1 MQNEVRKMQNEV
13 IVTSVARNLKEL
25 RESNRKTLADVAGTI
40 GLSMSYISMI
50 EDGKR
55 SLNIEVAAEMAKIYR
70 TNIDVIYQLYR
81 QSKKEAG

>member
-1 MQNEVRKMQNEV
+1 MQNEV

-25 RESNRKTLADVAGTI
+25 RESNRKTLADVAGVI
-40 GLSMSYISMI
+40 GLSMSYISML
-50 EDGKR
+50 ENGKR
-55 SLNIEVAAEMAKIYR
+55 SLNIEVAAELAKIYR

>member
-1 MQNEVRKMQNEV
+1 MQKEV
-13 IVTSVARNLKEL
+13 IVTSVVRNLKEL
-25 RESNRKTLADVAGTI
+25 RESNRKTLADVAGVI

-70 TNIDVIYQLYR
+70 AYIDENIID
-81 QSKKEAG
+81 KAFFFN

>member
-1 MQNEVRKMQNEV
+1 MQNEV

-25 RESNRKTLADVAGTI
+25 RESNRKTLADVAGVI

-55 SLNIEVAAEMAKIYR
+55 SLNIEVAAELAKIYR
-70 TNIDVIYQLYR
+70 TNIDIIYRLYQ
-81 QSKKEAG
+81 QSKEGREVV

>member
-1 MQNEVRKMQNEV
+1 MQNEV

-25 RESNRKTLADVAGTI
+25 RESNRKTLADVAGVI

-55 SLNIEVAAEMAKIYR
+55 SLNIEVAAEMAKIYK
-70 TNIDVIYQLYR
+70 TNIDVIYRLYR
-81 QSKKEAG
+81 QSKKEVG

>member
-1 MQNEVRKMQNEV
+1 MQNEV

-25 RESNRKTLADVAGTI
+25 RESNRKTLADVAGVI

-55 SLNIEVAAEMAKIYR
+55 SLNIEVAAELAKIYR
-70 TNIDVIYQLYR
+70 TNIDIIYRLYQ
-81 QSKKEAG
+81 QSKKEVG

>member
-1 MQNEVRKMQNEV
+1 MQKEV

-25 RESNRKTLADVAGTI
+25 RESNRKTLADVAGVI

-55 SLNIEVAAEMAKIYR
+55 SLNIEVAAELAKIYR
-70 TNIDVIYQLYR
+70 TNIDIIYRLYQ
-81 QSKKEAG
+81 QSKEGREVV

>member
-1 MQNEVRKMQNEV
+1 MQNEV

-25 RESNRKTLADVAGTI
+25 RESNRKTLADVAGVI

-55 SLNIEVAAEMAKIYR
+55 SLNIEVAAEMAKIYG
-70 TNIDVIYQLYR
+70 TNIDAIYRLYR

>member
-1 MQNEVRKMQNEV
+1 MQNEV

-25 RESNRKTLADVAGTI
+25 RESNRKTLADVAGVI

>member
-1 MQNEVRKMQNEV
+1 MQKEV
-13 IVTSVARNLKEL
+13 IVTSVVRNLKEL
-25 RESNRKTLADVAGTI
+25 RESNRKTLADVAGVI

>member
-1 MQNEVRKMQNEV
+1 MQNEV

-25 RESNRKTLADVAGTI
+25 RESNRKTLADVAGVI

-70 TNIDVIYQLYR
+70 TNIDVIYRLYR